1 MYFLSAALSG
11 MKRRLMTSILSVF
24 GGAALLTAAAAIG
37 LWSLWLTG
45 QQDHLKAA
53 RSASVFID
61 TADGGVVEDVL
72 TSVMGVRG
80 VESARIISTQ
90 EFREFLGEHFPD
102 LHEAMAGMDE
112 GVIPRMLEVVFP
124 SEMSPSKR
132 HDVVRNIGSIANVAR
147 VDDGSARLSKAFVSL
162 HWLGYGGAALAVG
175 LWAVLFVVC
184 LGHYQNILYT
194 DAQEI
199 QLIRS
204 FGATKG
210 AILLP
215 WLIEAVLQ
223 SVITGI
229 FCAVVLFTGRS
240 YLAEVY
246 NQFFGTLGYEPF
258 RLDFANFALAGGAM
272 VGMALFAHVSAGVLA
287 LLRGR
292 IA

>member
-1 MYFLSAALSG
+1 MYFLSAAISG

-45 QQDHLKAA
+45 QQDHVKAA

-61 TADGGVVEDVL
+61 TADSGVVEDVL

-80 VESARIISTQ
+80 VESARIVSVQ
-90 EFREFLGEHFPD
+90 EFNKFLGEHFPD
-102 LHEAMAGMDE
+102 LHEALAGMDE

-124 SEMSPSKR
+124 AEMNPAKR
-132 HDVVRNIGSIANVAR
+132 HDVVRHIGAIANVSR
-147 VDDGSARLSKAFVSL
+147 VDDGSARLNKAFLSL
-162 HWLGYGGAALAVG
+162 HWLGYGGSALALG
-175 LWAVLFVVC
+175 LWGVLFVIC
-184 LGHYQNILYT
+184 LGHYQNILYS

-199 QLIRS
+199 TLIRS
-204 FGATKG
+204 FGATKA

-215 WLIEAVLQ
+215 WVVEAVLQ
-223 SVITGI
+223 SMLTGLL
-229 FCAVVLFTGRS
+229 CVTALFFGRAQ
-240 YLAEVY
+240 LAEVY

-258 RLDFANFALAGGAM
+258 RLDFANSLLAAGAM
-272 VGMALFAHVSAGVLA
+272 VGMALCAHLLAGVTA
-287 LLRGR
+287 LFRGR

>member
-11 MKRRLMTSILSVF
+11 MKRRLMTSILSVL
-24 GGAALLTAAAAIG
+24 GGAALLTAAASIG

-61 TADGGVVEDVL
+61 TADTSVVEDVL

-80 VESARIISTQ
+80 VESARIVSTA
-90 EFREFLGEHFPD
+90 EFQDFLGDHFPD
-102 LHEAMAGMDE
+102 LHEALAGMDE
-112 GVIPRMLEVVFP
+112 SVIPRMLEVVFP
-124 SEMSPSKR
+124 AEMNGDKR
-132 HDVVRNIGSIANVAR
+132 SGVVRSIGAIANVTR
-147 VDDGSARLSKAFVSL
+147 VDDGSARLGKAFLSL
-162 HWLGYGGAALAVG
+162 RWLGYGGAALALG

-204 FGATKG
+204 FGATKIS
-210 AILLP
+210 ILFP

-223 SVITGI
+223 SLLTGL
-229 FCAVVLFTGRS
+229 FCIAVLFTGRS

-258 RLDFANFALAGGAM
+258 RLDVGNFLLAGAAM
-272 VGMALFAHVSAGVLA
+272 VGMALLAHTMAGVLA
-287 LLRGR
+287 LFRGR